1 MSKKILR
8 KIKKDFLKEIK
19 ESEKQKNEE
28 IQSFK
33 NN

>member
-19 ESEKQKNEE
+19 EFEKQKNEE

>member
-19 ESEKQKNEE
+19 ESEKQKKWRN
-28 IQSFK
+28 SK
-33 NN
+33 L